1 MDILE
6 EIEKCKSRT
15 SRSNRRDLVSSW
27 TERELYQGEL
37 KDVFSVI
44 FRTTGCSWNRS
55 SGCTMCG
62 YYTDTNPDINHDDL
76 ADQFQEFSDKYSGE
90 EIVKIYTS
98 GSFFDEDEIPQKFA
112 LNVLNFLDAGKVVV
126 ETRPQFIT
134 SNRLQKFSSKV
145 KKLELAIGLESSNN
159 FVLKNCINKGFKL
172 ENYLEKRDL
181 VFDNQSLLR
190 TYLLLKPPFLTE
202 KEAIKDLTNSIER
215 VSHPDNIISINPVNV
230 QRGSL
235 LEKLNR
241 DKIYRSAWLWSLLK
255 VISEVDN
262 IDSTIISSTVGLGS
276 ERGAHNCGECDQE
289 IVELIRRFNLTQD
302 IEPIKSRLKNP
313 ECTCYQQWKK
323 ELELEPYLN
332 FRGRVGILSD
342 RYAGYV

>member
-1 MDILE
+1 MDILK

-15 SRSNRRDLVSSW
+15 SRSDRRDLVSSW

-44 FRTTGCSWNRS
+44 FRTTGCSWNRA

-62 YYTDTNPDINHDDL
+62 YYTDTNPAITHDDL

-98 GSFFDEDEIPQKFA
+98 GSFFDEDEIPQEFA
-112 LNVLNFLDAGKVVV
+112 VKVLNFLDAEKVVV

-134 SNRLQKFSSKV
+134 SDRLQRFSSEV
-145 KKLELAIGLESSNN
+145 KKLEVAIGLESSNN

-202 KEAIKDLTNSIER
+202 KEAMKDLTNSIEL
-215 VSHPDNIISINPVNV
+215 VSHLDNIISINPVNV

-235 LEKLNR
+235 LEKLWNER
-241 DKIYRSAWLWSLLK
+241 TYRPAWLWSLLK
-255 VISEVDN
+255 VISVVDDM
-262 IDSTIISSTVGLGS
+262 DSTVISSTVGLGS
-276 ERGAHNCGECDQE
+276 ERGAHNCGECDTE
-289 IVELIRRFNLTQD
+289 IVELIREFNLTQD
-302 IEPIKSRLKNP
+302 VEPIKSRLNGP
-313 ECTCYQQWKK
+313 ECSCYQRWRK
-323 ELELEPYLN
+323 ELQIEPYLN